1 MQAKENIKNI
11 IPYKPGVLKEGA
23 VKLASNENPFGAS
36 PKAKKAISAV
46 IGSAGLYPDGAS
58 IQLRQALAERYGLAI
73 DNFIVGNGSDEIFL
87 FITGAFIDKGDQM
100 ITSECT
106 FSEYAFATKLFGGE
120 VVTAPMKDGRYQLKE
135 LAKKVTPKTKLVF
148 IANPNNPTGTYVR
161 TDEFEQ
167 FMRDIPETVLV
178 IMDEAYYEYV
188 QAADYPDTL
197 KLLGQ
202 YKNLLITR
210 TFSKI
215 YGLAGLRVGYAI
227 GDAEII
233 GYLNKA
239 REPFN
244 VNSVAQAAAVAALQ
258 DKTFV
263 KKSVTNN
270 NSQKAFLYQELTKRN
285 LQFFP
290 SEGNFIF
297 VYLPVDCDTAF
308 QKLMDFGV
316 TIRPMKSFGQN
327 NAIRVTIGTPKQN
340 KLFLRCLDTLL
351 GGK

>member
-36 PKAKKAISAV
+36 PKAKKAIAAATAST
-46 IGSAGLYPDGAS
+46 GLYPDGAS
-58 IQLRQALAERYGLAI
+58 LKLREALAERYGLAV
-73 DNFIVGNGSDEIFL
+73 DNFVVGNGSDEIFL
-87 FITGAFIDKGDQM
+87 FIAGAFIDKGDQ
-100 ITSECT
+100 TVSSECT
-106 FSEYAFATKLFGGE
+106 FSEYEFATKLFGGE
-120 VVTAPMKDGRYQLKE
+120 FVAVPMKDGRFQLKE
-135 LAKKVTPKTKLVF
+135 LIKKITPKTKLVF

-161 TDEFEQ
+161 ADEFEQ
-167 FMRDIPETVLV
+167 FMRDVPETVLV
-178 IMDEAYYEYV
+178 VMDEAYSEYV

-197 KLLGQ
+197 KMLGQ

-244 VNSVAQAAAVAALQ
+244 VNLIGQTAAIAALQ
-258 DKTFV
+258 DKAFV
-263 KKSVTNN
+263 KKSVANN
-270 NSQKAFLYQELTKRN
+270 NTQKALLYKELTKRN

-290 SEGNFIF
+290 TEGNFIF
-297 VYLPVDCDTAF
+297 VYVPLDCDTAF
-308 QKLMDFGV
+308 QKLMDLGV

-327 NAIRVTIGTPKQN
+327 RAIRVTIGTPKQN
-340 KLFLRCLDTLL
+340 KTFLRCLDTLL